1 MNKIERQIAIIREKI
16 PYCVK
21 TTSAE
26 VFCYGEIP
34 LKCIQG
40 AKASYA
46 YGINNDDILALID
59 TTVFRGGQRG
69 MVFTTDGVYFKD
81 MLSSPIYCTYTDLT
95 EFSIPDDNYFNS
107 KGLKDMLQDLFDL
120 EYSIQKGNSISN
132 MLVDVIGNT
141 AIEMLESW
149 VDKKRIEWDEADK
162 EETNALFEALYDI
175 KNTLTLLIDTL
186 KEVINIEVNLYD
198 EEEVSQY
205 FFCLTMCAASFG
217 SQYFS
222 EDDWIELGLE
232 EITGQDFYTAQ
243 EESFEFF
250 EFIDSAFDEF
260 EEDEIEFERISLKT
274 ASRLFSHKIDTIL
287 EELQE
292 DDIDVEELYQSSI
305 NEAKTLRNQL
315 KKVRRNI
322 NKIIE
327 YAYQEEHI
335 LNQITKKMYK
345 IPLFLEN
352 GTVNIEFLEKVCP
365 KLKNLDIKQLKW
377 EIKPKREIPEYQ
389 KLNIEFNDENGIFSF
404 IQTKEDY
411 IKFLAEYFLNE
422 IDAIYSANCNG
433 AT

>member
-1 MNKIERQIAIIREKI
+1 
-16 PYCVK
+16 
-21 TTSAE
+21 
-26 VFCYGEIP
+26 
-34 LKCIQG
+34 
-40 AKASYA
+40 
-46 YGINNDDILALID
+46 
-59 TTVFRGGQRG
+59 
-69 MVFTTDGVYFKD
+69 
-81 MLSSPIYCTYTDLT
+81 
-95 EFSIPDDNYFNS
+95 
-107 KGLKDMLQDLFDL
+107 
-120 EYSIQKGNSISN
+120 

-327 YAYQEEHI
+327 YAYQEE
-335 LNQITKKMYK
+335 Q
-345 IPLFLEN
+345 
-352 GTVNIEFLEKVCP
+352 EFFCE
-365 KLKNLDIKQLKW
+365 
-377 EIKPKREIPEYQ
+377 
-389 KLNIEFNDENGIFSF
+389 
-404 IQTKEDY
+404 
-411 IKFLAEYFLNE
+411 
-422 IDAIYSANCNG
+422 
-433 AT
+433 

>member
-1 MNKIERQIAIIREKI
+1 MDKKERQIAIIKNKI
-16 PYCVK
+16 SSCVK

-34 LKCIQG
+34 LKRIQG
-40 AKASYA
+40 AKGA
-46 YGINNDDILALID
+46 YVSEVNNDDILALID

-243 EESFEFF
+243 EGTFESLEFL
-250 EFIDSAFDEF
+250 DSVFDEF
-260 EEDEIEFERISLKT
+260 EEDAIDFEKVSLKM
-274 ASRLFSHKIDTIL
+274 ASRLFAHKIDTIL
-287 EELQE
+287 EEFQE
-292 DDIDVEELYQSSI
+292 DDADVEELYQTGL
-305 NEAKTLRNQL
+305 NEAKILREQL

-327 YAYQEEHI
+327 YGYKEQQE
-335 LNQITKKMYK
+335 
-345 IPLFLEN
+345 LFCE
-352 GTVNIEFLEKVCP
+352 
-365 KLKNLDIKQLKW
+365 
-377 EIKPKREIPEYQ
+377 
-389 KLNIEFNDENGIFSF
+389 
-404 IQTKEDY
+404 
-411 IKFLAEYFLNE
+411 
-422 IDAIYSANCNG
+422 
-433 AT
+433 

>member
-327 YAYQEEHI
+327 YAYQEE
-335 LNQITKKMYK
+335 Q
-345 IPLFLEN
+345 
-352 GTVNIEFLEKVCP
+352 EFFCE
-365 KLKNLDIKQLKW
+365 
-377 EIKPKREIPEYQ
+377 
-389 KLNIEFNDENGIFSF
+389 
-404 IQTKEDY
+404 
-411 IKFLAEYFLNE
+411 
-422 IDAIYSANCNG
+422 
-433 AT
+433 